1 MAIGR
6 ISGPL
11 LAANLF
17 RNDRDIAFYN
27 NSSSEDP
34 VLYLDITDTRVGIK
48 TNTPQYSLDVKG
60 TINGDVLRIIETTA
74 GTGRGTIGK
83 IYISTNTISSLVGP
97 INIQPSGNDDI
108 NLLSNVLVDGSLHA
122 TGNITA
128 DGDIALGNVPTDRL
142 RFNAEID
149 SDIIP
154 AIDNTYNIGSSTS
167 TWSAGYFQ
175 DLVASKI
182 SSTAGS
188 ININPADGL
197 LEINGQLRVNGNY
210 KPLGTAPVV
219 TNVLY
224 VTMDGD
230 DTNDGAAMDET
241 RACRTV
247 SGATKSPLYAPGT
260 AIKVAAGRYY
270 ENNPILMKPN
280 TSIIG
285 SDLRTTFVEP
295 LNKTQD
301 LFHLQS
307 GCYIAQL
314 QMSNGRSGLLPIE
327 NASGYNRGAYATSYP
342 PSVNGEKIDVFQ
354 SPYVQNCTNQSG
366 PWLKDGTMFI
376 PNQTVQIPKAVGTG
390 TWVANTGTLVL
401 TLSTGT
407 IAIGDSINSGPQN
420 LGFFDARTLILANK
434 SFIQEQ
440 VINYI
445 SSSISGAS
453 LGSIWYNFSYNREK
467 CRRDVGIILE
477 NVSYDT
483 TFGGNEKSIESG
495 KSYYQGVI
503 SLIAGQELQ
512 TVDAINYINTVT
524 QQVII
529 NSTSS
534 VYGVVTNPQVFNR
547 NLKNGAIASQSFT
560 KNINIITDIIKN
572 GPNSAPD
579 MYKSSGPDAYAV
591 SAEVLL
597 QTNRKFIQNEVTA
610 YTDFTYSG
618 INYNV
623 DKCKRDLGLI
633 VDSIGLDILYPTT
646 NASQST
652 FTGLQYWNQNSYTGL
667 IGTELTTTTNAIRYV
682 SSLAQEIIQH
692 ITSGQ
697 RYQSVYNQDTGLTAG
712 SASEAAIISEEFG
725 LIVDIILNGTDS
737 ITDKIIPNGVSTST
751 VSSVINAFNLLVAN
765 KLYIQEEAVAYVES
779 NKTTGFSYTT
789 STCKRD
795 VGFMIDSVCFDLL
808 HGGNRQ
814 AIQSGV
820 YYYSFN
826 GSSSAIVNEIPQTV
840 FAYNTLTSIVSQLVQ
855 NLTVTTNQT
864 KISQNTSLPSATSA
878 EATSLATYISTI
890 TSIIQNGPTI
900 ASTKQPISLTKTNS
914 ANIAKAVD
922 ILQANRDF
930 IKEEVTARVNK
941 QFFRQYSYNQDKCFR
956 DSGLIV
962 DAVVQDL
969 LFTTSSQSTFAGL
982 QYWNQSSRTGAIG
995 SELNTTTNAIIYAKN
1010 LCKKL
1015 IVNDTS
1021 NPRYSIGTQVSSL
1034 PASTTS
1040 TGILIDEKFNVII
1053 DILNNGVTGITD
1065 KIVPNGI
1072 TQSFDIDIVQ
1082 AYNILQANRTYIQ
1095 NEVVEWVDNEI
1106 ATNSPLFTYDQA
1118 LCFRDT
1124 GYIIDS
1130 ISFDLLYGGNKQ
1142 SVQSGVYYWG
1152 YDTGSSAIYGQS
1164 TGTIAAFTNIYNIL
1178 PNIIKGIPITT
1189 SYQLAEKQIFNV
1201 STSDTSTIAA
1211 AVGKI
1216 NIITNIIQNGVGA
1229 AGTKSPIANSI
1240 STSRDVNDAAKII
1253 HANREFIQA
1262 ETVAFVNHFYAFDYD
1277 REKCTRDAGYI
1288 VDAISQDLILG
1299 GTTKAI
1305 ESGISYWLG
1314 TKSYITGQVPQTVDS
1329 VNRAKAISLDIIQNN
1344 TVTRT
1349 SGNGT
1354 QQIINTYFSGGE
1366 NAATAVS
1373 RGYDIITNIMANG
1386 LSAAPESYVG
1396 SGLFAS
1402 TGVSNND
1409 TKFATKVTSVSNNGS
1424 TYTIGIDKPTIGQAS
1439 NATLYFGDTA
1449 VYPKL
1454 DKDFTTQQAKDW
1466 GQRMIDPTG
1475 SMGGSLVDGSVV
1487 SDRSPINSFVYDA
1500 FTQVNQGGRGIH
1512 IINNGYAQLVSVFT
1526 IFCSTA
1532 VEVDNGGIASI
1543 TNSNSNFGE
1552 YCLVA
1557 KGKGK
1562 LEFQGTVYN
1571 PAYPTFAQ
1579 SGSQTTNGQYYP
1591 NGYWPQDA
1599 KMLAFIPDTEYRP
1612 HIGLVMEVI
1621 PPETILIDNTGSG
1634 NFIETSY
1641 INDQGL
1647 PGFLN
1652 AAPTLAALTTGSVKI
1667 AGIDTTGIA
1676 IGNTLYI
1683 RDQFGSFVDNNSV
1696 LYVAANTV
1704 VTDVSYQSITL
1715 SAPLSSGG
1723 GDLTNSNYFTLLF
1736 TGNAYY
1742 NVLSSEIA
1750 SNPITVGSSMLPGGA
1765 SHNNAEISALT
1776 FMTTL
1781 MINVIDN
1788 VSGATIY
1795 NNTVIQNKNN
1805 ASGAAAAAFIADRMN
1820 DILTILQSG
1829 VSAAPTKRKTG
1840 TPPPQ
1845 ASNAIVQLK
1854 ANKSFIVTEVTEFVK
1869 YRIANLGAYV
1879 MTTSQTYKC
1888 SRDVGIIID
1897 RIISDLEIG
1906 SNYNSVLSGLSYFS
1920 RDGTYHIISLE
1931 DQIRN
1936 PLLFP
1941 DGSSINFY
1949 QRSYMSALGYTFEYV
1964 GAGTNYGSLPQ
1975 VGRAD
1980 PNQSREVVQ
1989 LDNGKVFFTSTDQN
2003 GDFRIGSGLVIS
2015 QATGVL
2021 SGRTFTKSL
2030 FAQMTPFI
2038 LAVEAGG

>member
-27 NSSSEDP
+27 NSSSEEP

-48 TNTPQYSLDVKG
+48 TKLPQYSLDVKG
-60 TINGDVLRIIETTA
+60 TINGDVLRIIETTP

-154 AIDNTYNIGSSTS
+154 AIDNTYDIGASTS

-175 DLVASKI
+175 DLVASKL

-188 ININPADGL
+188 ISINPADGL

-247 SGATKSPLYAPGT
+247 SGATKSPLYIQGT
-260 AIKVAAGRYY
+260 AIKVAPGRYY
-270 ENNPILMKPN
+270 ENNPILMQPY

-285 SDLRTTFVEP
+285 SDLRTTFIEP
-295 LNKTQD
+295 INKTQD
-301 LFHLQS
+301 LFHVQS

-327 NASGYNRGAYATSYP
+327 NASGYNRGAYATAFP
-342 PSVNGEKIDVFQ
+342 PTVNGEKIDVFN
-354 SPYVQNCTNQSG
+354 SPYIQNCTNQSG

-376 PNQTVQIPKAVGTG
+376 PNQTVQIPNAIGTG
-390 TWVANTGTLVL
+390 TWVANTSTLVL

-420 LGFFDARTLILANK
+420 LGFFDARTLVLANK

-445 SSSISGAS
+445 SNSISNS
-453 LGSIWYNFSYNREK
+453 SPGSIWYNFSYNREK

-524 QQVII
+524 QKVII

-534 VYGVVTNPQVFNR
+534 VYGVVTNPQIFNR
-547 NLKNGAIASQSFT
+547 NLKNGSITSQTFT

-572 GPNSAPD
+572 GPDSAPD
-579 MYKSSGPDAYAV
+579 MYKSAGPDAYAV
-591 SAEVLL
+591 SAEILL

-610 YTDFTYSG
+610 YTDLTYSG

-633 VDSIGLDILYPTT
+633 VDSIGLDILYPTSD
-646 NASQST
+646 ASQST

-840 FAYNTLTSIVSQLVQ
+840 FAYNTLTNIVSQLVQ

-864 KISQNTSLPSATSA
+864 KISQNKSLPTATSA

-890 TSIIQNGPTI
+890 TGIIQNGPTI
-900 ASTKQPISLTKTNS
+900 ASTKQPISLTRSNNT
-914 ANIAKAVD
+914 NIAKAVN

-941 QFFRQYSYNQDKCFR
+941 QFFKQYSYDQDKCFR

-969 LFTTSSQSTFAGL
+969 QG
-982 QYWNQSSRTGAIG
+982 
-995 SELNTTTNAIIYAKN
+995 
-1010 LCKKL
+1010 
-1015 IVNDTS
+1015 
-1021 NPRYSIGTQVSSL
+1021 
-1034 PASTTS
+1034 
-1040 TGILIDEKFNVII
+1040 
-1053 DILNNGVTGITD
+1053 
-1065 KIVPNGI
+1065 
-1072 TQSFDIDIVQ
+1072 
-1082 AYNILQANRTYIQ
+1082 YN
-1095 NEVVEWVDNEI
+1095 
-1106 ATNSPLFTYDQA
+1106 
-1118 LCFRDT
+1118 
-1124 GYIIDS
+1124 
-1130 ISFDLLYGGNKQ
+1130 
-1142 SVQSGVYYWG
+1142 
-1152 YDTGSSAIYGQS
+1152 
-1164 TGTIAAFTNIYNIL
+1164 TGT
-1178 PNIIKGIPITT
+1178 K
-1189 SYQLAEKQIFNV
+1189 V
-1201 STSDTSTIAA
+1201 
-1211 AVGKI
+1211 
-1216 NIITNIIQNGVGA
+1216 
-1229 AGTKSPIANSI
+1229 
-1240 STSRDVNDAAKII
+1240 
-1253 HANREFIQA
+1253 
-1262 ETVAFVNHFYAFDYD
+1262 
-1277 REKCTRDAGYI
+1277 
-1288 VDAISQDLILG
+1288 
-1299 GTTKAI
+1299 I
-1305 ESGISYWLG
+1305 E
-1314 TKSYITGQVPQTVDS
+1314 Q
-1329 VNRAKAISLDIIQNN
+1329 
-1344 TVTRT
+1344 
-1349 SGNGT
+1349 
-1354 QQIINTYFSGGE
+1354 E
-1366 NAATAVS
+1366 
-1373 RGYDIITNIMANG
+1373 
-1386 LSAAPESYVG
+1386 
-1396 SGLFAS
+1396 
-1402 TGVSNND
+1402 
-1409 TKFATKVTSVSNNGS
+1409 
-1424 TYTIGIDKPTIGQAS
+1424 
-1439 NATLYFGDTA
+1439 
-1449 VYPKL
+1449 
-1454 DKDFTTQQAKDW
+1454 
-1466 GQRMIDPTG
+1466 
-1475 SMGGSLVDGSVV
+1475 
-1487 SDRSPINSFVYDA
+1487 
-1500 FTQVNQGGRGIH
+1500 
-1512 IINNGYAQLVSVFT
+1512 
-1526 IFCSTA
+1526 
-1532 VEVDNGGIASI
+1532 
-1543 TNSNSNFGE
+1543 
-1552 YCLVA
+1552 
-1557 KGKGK
+1557 
-1562 LEFQGTVYN
+1562 
-1571 PAYPTFAQ
+1571 
-1579 SGSQTTNGQYYP
+1579 
-1591 NGYWPQDA
+1591 
-1599 KMLAFIPDTEYRP
+1599 
-1612 HIGLVMEVI
+1612 
-1621 PPETILIDNTGSG
+1621 
-1634 NFIETSY
+1634 
-1641 INDQGL
+1641 
-1647 PGFLN
+1647 
-1652 AAPTLAALTTGSVKI
+1652 
-1667 AGIDTTGIA
+1667 
-1676 IGNTLYI
+1676 
-1683 RDQFGSFVDNNSV
+1683 
-1696 LYVAANTV
+1696 
-1704 VTDVSYQSITL
+1704 
-1715 SAPLSSGG
+1715 
-1723 GDLTNSNYFTLLF
+1723 
-1736 TGNAYY
+1736 
-1742 NVLSSEIA
+1742 
-1750 SNPITVGSSMLPGGA
+1750 
-1765 SHNNAEISALT
+1765 
-1776 FMTTL
+1776 
-1781 MINVIDN
+1781 
-1788 VSGATIY
+1788 
-1795 NNTVIQNKNN
+1795 
-1805 ASGAAAAAFIADRMN
+1805 
-1820 DILTILQSG
+1820 
-1829 VSAAPTKRKTG
+1829 
-1840 TPPPQ
+1840 
-1845 ASNAIVQLK
+1845 
-1854 ANKSFIVTEVTEFVK
+1854 
-1869 YRIANLGAYV
+1869 
-1879 MTTSQTYKC
+1879 
-1888 SRDVGIIID
+1888 
-1897 RIISDLEIG
+1897 
-1906 SNYNSVLSGLSYFS
+1906 
-1920 RDGTYHIISLE
+1920 
-1931 DQIRN
+1931 
-1936 PLLFP
+1936 
-1941 DGSSINFY
+1941 
-1949 QRSYMSALGYTFEYV
+1949 
-1964 GAGTNYGSLPQ
+1964 
-1975 VGRAD
+1975 
-1980 PNQSREVVQ
+1980 
-1989 LDNGKVFFTSTDQN
+1989 
-2003 GDFRIGSGLVIS
+2003 
-2015 QATGVL
+2015 
-2021 SGRTFTKSL
+2021 
-2030 FAQMTPFI
+2030 
-2038 LAVEAGG
+2038 